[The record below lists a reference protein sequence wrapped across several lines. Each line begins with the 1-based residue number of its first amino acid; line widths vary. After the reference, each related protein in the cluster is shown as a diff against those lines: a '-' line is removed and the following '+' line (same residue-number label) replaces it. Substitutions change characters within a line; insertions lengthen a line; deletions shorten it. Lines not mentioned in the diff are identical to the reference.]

1 MGGRTSGKPWVEVV
15 DFVIRKLRERFDVEA
30 VLLHGSWARGG
41 GGDWSDV
48 DLVVITDNVKGM
60 NILDRFYISAEFRRY
75 RVDVVFY
82 TFEEL
87 DRMASKGN
95 PLALSA
101 LIEGIPIVIS
111 SRIEQLRS
119 RIARS
124 YVRKGKVWIQVPT
137 ESLAFQ
143 GEHGEKSL

>member
-1 MGGRTSGKPWVEVV
+1 MGGRTFGKPWVEVV
-15 DFVIRKLRERFDVEA
+15 DFVVRKLRERFDVEA
-30 VLLHGSWARGG
+30 VLLHGSWARSG
-41 GGDWSDV
+41 GGDWSDI
-48 DLVVITDNVKGM
+48 DLIVITDDVRKID
-60 NILDRFYISAEFRRY
+60 ILDRFYISTEFRGY

-101 LIEGIPIVIS
+101 LVEGIPIVIS

-124 YVRKGKVWIQVPT
+124 YVRRGRVWVRIT
-137 ESLAFQ
+137 E
-143 GEHGEKSL
+143 GVVG

>member
-1 MGGRTSGKPWVEVV
+1 MGGRTFGKPWVEVV
-15 DFVIRKLRERFDVEA
+15 DFVVRKLRERFDVEA

-48 DLVVITDNVKGM
+48 DLVVITDSVKGM
-60 NILDRFYISAEFRRY
+60 NILDRFYISAEFRGY

-87 DRMASKGN
+87 EKMASKGN

-111 SRIEQLRS
+111 SRVEQLRS

-124 YVRKGKVWIQVPT
+124 YVRRGRVWVRIT
-137 ESLAFQ
+137 E
-143 GEHGEKSL
+143 GVVG

>member
-1 MGGRTSGKPWVEVV
+1 MGERTSRKPWVEVV
-15 DFVIRKLRERFDVEA
+15 DFVVRKLRERFDVEA
-30 VLLHGSWARGG
+30 VLLHGSWAKGG

-48 DLVVITDNVKGM
+48 DLVVITDSVKGM
-60 NILDRFYISAEFRRY
+60 NVLDRFYMSAEFRGY

-111 SRIEQLRS
+111 SRVEQLRS

>member
-15 DFVIRKLRERFDVEA
+15 DFVVRKLRERFDVEA
-30 VLLHGSWARGG
+30 VLLHGSWARSG

-60 NILDRFYISAEFRRY
+60 NILDRFYISAEFRGY

-87 DRMASKGN
+87 EKMASKGN

-111 SRIEQLRS
+111 SRVEQLRS
-119 RIARS
+119 RITRS
-124 YVRKGKVWIQVPT
+124 YTRKGRVWVRIT
-137 ESLAFQ
+137 EGAV
-143 GEHGEKSL
+143 G